1 MTNPILMTAL
11 LYLFVSAA
19 ISTAKA
25 NEKPISDKPSDYA
38 NKLTIAIPVTPDGM
52 ARVKLPL
59 AIYRGMAHAD
69 ARDVRVFN
77 GRGERVPYAFT
88 QEPTVATDT
97 VIATTL
103 PHFPLLG
110 EEKLTTSVK
119 LQIDGSVV
127 AINTITTRKA
137 AVESSYLVDASRMK
151 SPINALQFDWIKN
164 PNVQTA
170 NLNIEASNDL
180 KNWRSVVRDAPLVDL
195 AFAGNAILQN
205 KVSFTPLNDKYLRL
219 TWGTPSAG
227 FALTK
232 ITADSTSSNS
242 VREVETISV
251 KGTAGNSPGEYFF
264 EVDAKLPIESAQ
276 LLMPDTNT
284 LAPTRLYVK
293 SPVLDKSQ
301 RAKFGS
307 SNNIEP
313 AWQSVASATFY
324 NITRNGKELISPAV
338 LTNIAATR
346 ATTTWRAVID
356 TRGGGLGTSMPTLVL
371 TWQPAQIIFA
381 ARGEPPF
388 TIGFG
393 RTVAQPAHFQVN
405 EIMPGYKDR
414 AEFLLP
420 IATIAT
426 VETIA
431 TNDTTAGSNV
441 GVIIPVSANV
451 APATDWK
458 KIALWAVL
466 ILGVALMMWMAI
478 RLGRAK

>member
-1 MTNPILMTAL
+1 MKKSLLIITL
-11 LYLFVSAA
+11 LYLFA
-19 ISTAKA
+19 ITATA
-25 NEKPISDKPSDYA
+25 DEKLISDKPSDYA
-38 NKLTIAIPVTPDGM
+38 NKLTIAIPETPDGM

-59 AIYRGMAHAD
+59 AIYRGMAHTD

-77 GRGERVPYAFT
+77 SRGERVPYAFT
-88 QEPTVATDT
+88 QEPSVATDT
-97 VIATTL
+97 VIATIL

-110 EEKLTTSVK
+110 EEKHTTYVK
-119 LQIDGSVV
+119 LKIDGSLV
-127 AINTITTRKA
+127 AINTQTTRKA
-137 AVESSYLVDASRMK
+137 AVESIYLVDASRLK

-180 KNWRSVVRDAPLVDL
+180 KNWRSVARDAPLFDL
-195 AFAGNAILQN
+195 AFAGNVILQN
-205 KVSFTPLNDKYLRL
+205 KVSFAPINDKYLRL

-232 ITADSTSSNS
+232 ISADSTSSNS

-251 KGTAGNSPGEYFF
+251 KGTLGNSPGEYFF

-293 SPVLDKSQ
+293 SLVLDKSR
-301 RAKFGS
+301 RAKIGS
-307 SNNIEP
+307 NNNIEP
-313 AWQSVASATFY
+313 AWQSVANATFY

-338 LTNIAATR
+338 PTNIAATR
-346 ATTTWRAVID
+346 AATTWRAVID
-356 TRGGGLGTSMPTLVL
+356 TRGGGLGSTMPTLVL

-388 TIGFG
+388 TISFG
-393 RTVAQPAHFQVN
+393 RTDAVAAHFQVN

-420 IATIAT
+420 VATIAT
-426 VETIA
+426 
-431 TNDTTAGSNV
+431 TTSDAAS
-441 GVIIPVSANV
+441 ITPVSATVPN
-451 APATDWK
+451 ATDWK

-466 ILGVALMMWMAI
+466 IVGVALMMWMAI